1 MLDASLMI
9 LGGFLL
15 LGIGGEALV
24 AGAVSLA
31 KQLNVP
37 PLLIGF
43 TLVAFGT
50 SAPELMVSM
59 RAVLDGQPDIA
70 IGNVVGSNIANILL
84 VLGAAALARP
94 ILADSHSMWRD
105 AVVMLSVTIG
115 FVLVALWGQID
126 TYMASAMLAL
136 LVLYIIYAYRHEKNK
151 NEISDA
157 EQEVADTQLKGG
169 VWVAL
174 PVLLLGMGGVIWGA
188 DVLVTGAVLLAQGFG
203 VSQAVIGLSLVA
215 FGTSLPELAIS
226 MLAVWRGHASVAIGN
241 ILGSNVSN
249 ILLILGVT
257 GLIEPLTITPQ
268 IVYFDI
274 WVMLIASFSVLYF
287 LADGAHMSRRQGGLC
302 LGVYT
307 VYIAFLY
314 MA

>member
-43 TLVAFGT
+43 TLVALGT
-50 SAPELMVSM
+50 SAPELMVSV

-105 AVVMLSVTIG
+105 AMVMLSVTTG
-115 FVLVALWGQID
+115 FVFVALWGQIN
-126 TYMASAMLAL
+126 TYMASAMLVL

-169 VWVAL
+169 AGVAL
-174 PVLLLGMGGVIWGA
+174 PVLLLGIGGVVWGA
-188 DVLVTGAVLLAQGFG
+188 DVLVTGAVLLAQDFG
-203 VSQAVIGLSLVA
+203 ISQAVIGLSLVA

-257 GLIEPLTITPQ
+257 GLIEPLAIAPE
-268 IVYFDI
+268 IVRFDI

-302 LGVYT
+302 LGAYA